1 MLQIY
6 VTALIVPEFETL
18 KIYANNN
25 NITYTSKE
33 ELVKNSRIIE
43 LFEKS
48 IQEKMVNFARFEQIK
63 RFTLVTKPFTM
74 EDGLLT
80 NTLKIKRKE
89 INKFFATEIEEM
101 YNN

>member
-1 MLQIY
+1 
-6 VTALIVPEFETL
+6 
-18 KIYANNN
+18 
-25 NITYTSKE
+25 
-33 ELVKNSRIIE
+33 
-43 LFEKS
+43 
-48 IQEKMVNFARFEQIK
+48 MVNFARFEQIK

>member
-1 MLQIY
+1 MIGNQRKY

-63 RFTLVTKPFTM
+63 RISKVFFYGTKKTIMNENDKKYMIF
-74 EDGLLT
+74 
-80 NTLKIKRKE
+80 K
-89 INKFFATEIEEM
+89 
-101 YNN
+101 